1 MQLTASGEVGDYDA
15 AKRAA
20 LECAMAAVAGA
31 ATPDPQPNPKSLP

>member
-1 MQLTASGEVGDYDA
+1 MQLTASGEVADYDA

-31 ATPDPQPNPKSLP
+31 ATPDPQPKPKS